1 MTIMKSDNASE
12 RAVALVQEMVDVL
25 QRTGEA
31 PASPLTAFLTAADR
45 REFRRRAARLRGQK
59 VEPRY
64 KNLHSAEELADL
76 YERTAQRDEI
86 LEKARRDLQRI
97 SAELKRIRSEKDRD
111 VEKAMVALVKE
122 AERSAEKHGPRSEA
136 AQRFRCLQLMGWIG
150 QQATEKRR
158 KPGAKFPWTVLP
170 AGDPLVEARY
180 VLTAAEVLDTPPPGE
195 AVIAVPP
202 EGKDSGRERAL
213 IRIGVREASWIG
225 SFEIGS
231 TSDSTVLMMPD
242 RKHLFVSAQG
252 AGYIIDLLSRALV
265 ETIGTEVVEVIGFPM
280 GLFVVNHNVSLEA
293 FGRNGRLW
301 KTGRIS
307 AGGFRGI
314 VVTETRLIGE
324 ARHASRG
331 DWCGFSL
338 DMATGEVRFAP
349 ATAVPKSVE

>member
-1 MTIMKSDNASE
+1 MTIMKNDKASE

-31 PASPLTAFLTAADR
+31 PASPLTAFLTAAER
-45 REFRRRAARLRGQK
+45 REFRRRAARLRRQK

-86 LEKARRDLQRI
+86 VEKARRDLQRI
-97 SAELKRIRSEKDRD
+97 SAELKRIRSEKDPD

-122 AERSAEKHGPRSEA
+122 AEQSAEKHGPRSEA

-150 QQATEKRR
+150 QRATEQRR
-158 KPGAKFPWTVLP
+158 KPGAKFPWTVFP
-170 AGDPLVEARY
+170 AGDPSEEARY
-180 VLTAAEVLDTPPPGE
+180 VLTAAEILDAPPPGE
-195 AVIAVPP
+195 AVIAIPP

-213 IRIGVREASWIG
+213 IRIGVRGASWIG

-242 RKHLFVSAQG
+242 CKHLFVSAQG
-252 AGYIIDLLSRALV
+252 AGYIIDLLSRTLV

-293 FGRNGRLW
+293 FGKSGRLW

-324 ARHASRG
+324 ARDPRRG
-331 DWCGFSL
+331 EWCGFSL

-349 ATAVPKSVE
+349 AAAVPKSVE